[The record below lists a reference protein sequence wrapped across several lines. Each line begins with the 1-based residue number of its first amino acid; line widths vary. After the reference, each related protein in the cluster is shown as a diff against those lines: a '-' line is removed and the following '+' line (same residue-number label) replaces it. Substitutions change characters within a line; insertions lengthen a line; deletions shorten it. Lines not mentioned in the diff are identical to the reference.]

1 MSSNSFSS
9 FDPAQQARGRDCLEQ
24 LTARDPGFALGF
36 SYLAALDLREY
47 QYDIDVRANE
57 IPPLERGLVAAR
69 RGIELNPESSRAYEM
84 LFIIL
89 FARGE
94 LAAAFDAGDK
104 ALALNKY
111 DMRSMG
117 AYGARLIAR
126 GDIEK
131 GMAMLRLAGNDG
143 TVRPPFEEF
152 FLFLGE
158 YLRNDRDAAAFHS
171 SQITNDNFQL
181 GLIAHALIAAGNGD
195 RSAAA
200 RALDWL
206 VTLNPAWRS
215 DPRGSLAKFFYA
227 QTIID
232 RLADALAA
240 AGLAKS
246 P

>member
-1 MSSNSFSS
+1 M
-9 FDPAQQARGRDCLEQ
+9 
-24 LTARDPGFALGF
+24 
-36 SYLAALDLREY
+36 
-47 QYDIDVRANE
+47 
-57 IPPLERGLVAAR
+57 
-69 RGIELNPESSRAYEM
+69 NPESSRAYEM
-84 LFIIL
+84 LFVTL
-89 FARGE
+89 FARRE
-94 LAAAFDAGDK
+94 LAAAFDAANK
-104 ALALNKY
+104 AIALNKY
-111 DMRSMG
+111 DMRSVG
-117 AYGARLIAR
+117 AYGARLIAS

-131 GMAMLRLAGNDG
+131 GMAMLRQAGNDG

-158 YLRNDRDAAAFHS
+158 YLRNNSAEAAFHS
-171 SQITNDNFQL
+171 SQITNDSFQL
-181 GLIAHALIAAGNGD
+181 GLIAHALVAAEKGD
-195 RSAAA
+195 RDAAV

-206 VTLNPAWRS
+206 ATLNPAWRD